1 LKKLYLKKQ
10 FKLFN
15 KMGFYTEKE
24 DIDNY
29 NSTLKEEAIEK
40 IKELIQK
47 LENDNELES
56 TALIEINNYLE
67 DCLSNW
73 D

>member
-1 LKKLYLKKQ
+1 
-10 FKLFN
+10 
-15 KMGFYTEKE
+15 MGFYTEKE